1 MAIALP
7 RHEVGEDR
15 ARRILFFTY
24 RIEACASIEALTAVE
39 IILKQL
45 DLDQTDGLHDPYEH
59 NLIEINRSERKREL
73 SMAERINKRITL
85 KSRPH
90 GMPEDENY
98 DIQQVAVENPGDN
111 EMLLKTLWL
120 SLDPY
125 MRGRMN
131 DAKSYAKPLD
141 IGEVITA
148 GVVSQVVESNAA
160 DYPVGTIVTG
170 MYGWQSYAIGKP
182 DDYRLFKVDPDL
194 APISTAVGV
203 TGMPGQTAYFG
214 LLRVGKPVAGE
225 TVVVSAASGA
235 VGGVVGQIAKIEG
248 CRAVGIAGGKKKCE
262 YVVDELGFDVCVDYK
277 DPDFPQLLAAACP
290 DGIDVYFENVGGDV
304 LTAVAPLLNKG
315 SRVPVCGFISAYNS
329 TDPQNIETP
338 EQVFAKLEHPPESRF
353 FIVTEWIDEFE
364 ASAKTLGTWIQEG
377 KLKYRETLVEG
388 IENAPSAF
396 RMLFTGDNFGKL
408 MVKVGDPE

>member
-1 MAIALP
+1 MNTK
-7 RHEVGEDR
+7 
-15 ARRILFFTY
+15 ILLN
-24 RIEACASIEALTAVE
+24 E
-39 IILKQL
+39 
-45 DLDQTDGLHDPYEH
+45 
-59 NLIEINRSERKREL
+59 
-73 SMAERINKRITL
+73 
-85 KSRPH
+85 RPH
-90 GMPEDENY
+90 GEPTLQNFKTVKEDIREPNNGE
-98 DIQQVAVENPGDN
+98 V
-111 EMLLKTLWL
+111 LLKTIYM

-148 GVVSQVVESNAA
+148 GVVSQVVESKAT

-248 CRAVGIAGGKKKCE
+248 CRAVGIAGGKKKCD